1 MENCGNGRKLRRWR
15 LNYRISIISPH
26 KVSDKL
32 QKGALVLSHDQSK
45 GVHFHKAFD
54 CSSLTLPGTL
64 NTAQAQ
70 SHCPPTQRPWVP
82 QSAGQTSAGGTVGME
97 VVPTG
102 ACRRRPSA
110 SQPGVGPA
118 VGAGWA
124 AAESWMM
131 MINGTVGGQ
140 GGGVVDM
147 DLK

>member
-1 MENCGNGRKLRRWR
+1 
-15 LNYRISIISPH
+15 
-26 KVSDKL
+26 
-32 QKGALVLSHDQSK
+32 
-45 GVHFHKAFD
+45 
-54 CSSLTLPGTL
+54 
-64 NTAQAQ
+64 
-70 SHCPPTQRPWVP
+70 
-82 QSAGQTSAGGTVGME
+82 ME

-110 SQPGVGPA
+110 SQLGVGPA
-118 VGAGWA
+118 AGAGWA